1 MGVIYMDMKQL
12 NKYDKM
18 NVLNS
23 DGNNGIDYSYQLNN
37 SKNNVD
43 VETVDLN
50 YVNVTQENVMNS
62 IKSNLV
68 DNRKI
73 SENFNHELFER
84 LKGQINSLKENGVD
98 FNGRVK

>member
-1 MGVIYMDMKQL
+1 MDMKQL

>member
-1 MGVIYMDMKQL
+1 MDMKKL

>member
-1 MGVIYMDMKQL
+1 MDMKKL

-18 NVLNS
+18 NILNS
-23 DGNNGIDYSYQLNN
+23 DGDNGIDYSYQLNN

>member
-1 MGVIYMDMKQL
+1 MDMKQL

-23 DGNNGIDYSYQLNN
+23 DGDNGIDYSYQLNN
-37 SKNNVD
+37 SKNNAD